1 MIKFIKGKFHPY
13 SIGSV
18 IVETV
23 SGMGFE
29 VFVPSNSQVYR
40 TLEGEDVKLHTE
52 MVVKEDGIT
61 LYGFSDVE
69 SLDVFRMLITV
80 NGVGPKAAMS
90 IMSTLSTDQLV
101 LAIAGGD
108 AKSIATSPGVGKKTS
123 ERLILELKD
132 KIGKFAEANGIME
145 GDGVVSNDVQAGTGF
160 SADDDFSQALE
171 ALISLGYNRSE
182 AIGALEKV
190 KNNASTT
197 EEYIRKALGQLF

>member
-1 MIKFIKGKFHPY
+1 MIKFLKGKFHPY

-18 IVETV
+18 VVETV
-23 SGMGFE
+23 SGIGFE

-52 MVVKEDGIT
+52 MVVKDDGMT
-61 LYGFSDVE
+61 LYGFSDME

-90 IMSTLSTDQLV
+90 IMSTLSIGQLV
-101 LAIAGGD
+101 PAIARGD
-108 AKSIATSPGVGKKTS
+108 AKSIATSPGVGKKTA

-132 KIGKFAEANGIME
+132 KVGKYAESNGITGNDRSVE
-145 GDGVVSNDVQAGTGF
+145 GMAAWASDIPS
-160 SADDDFSQALE
+160 DDEFIQALE

-182 AIGALEKV
+182 AMGALEKV
-190 KNNASTT
+190 KDNASTA

>member
-1 MIKFIKGKFHPY
+1 MIKFLKGKFHPY

-18 IVETV
+18 IVETE
-23 SGMGFE
+23 SGIGFE

-52 MVVKEDGIT
+52 MVVKEDGMT
-61 LYGFSDVE
+61 LYGFSDME

-90 IMSTLSTDQLV
+90 IMSTLSTSQLV

-132 KIGKFAEANGIME
+132 KVGKFAETNGFVDNIGTME
-145 GDGVVSNDVQAGTGF
+145 GSTLGT
-160 SADDDFSQALE
+160 SEISSDDDFTQALD

-182 AIGALEKV
+182 ALGALEKV
-190 KNNASTT
+190 KNNASSV
-197 EEYIRKALGQLF
+197 EDYIRKALGQLF